1 MGSFFIVSPPESNA
15 KELRH
20 TGHITRAH
28 VVTKRGRQAWM
39 AAVSRAELSAIMFG
53 GVLPTFSYRS
63 CSPPAA
69 VCLDTDD
76 IMSCELCDWLLCQSS
91 AALSVSHS
99 ETLTLCEVHTHR
111 HTHSLTVRELLM
123 KMKELLLFLSC
134 VLCVS
139 ADVLHED
146 IAITGCSDSDGE
158 DMYGLDGEELAYADF
173 NKQTYI
179 YPLPPFVDPF
189 TYTNPY
195 EQAVA
200 ELQTCRQNLKV
211 DMQAYKNPPLQRD
224 APSGV
229 MIYTRD
235 EVEFGEKN
243 TLICHVTGF
252 YPAPVNV
259 SWTKNGQK
267 VTGSSIN
274 VPYPNKDGTF
284 TQISRLQFTPQLGDI
299 YSCAVQH
306 LALTEPLTKIYDVQ
320 ASGQSDPGVGPSVFC
335 GVGLT
340 LGLLGVAAG
349 TFFLIKGNECS

>member
-1 MGSFFIVSPPESNA
+1 
-15 KELRH
+15 
-20 TGHITRAH
+20 
-28 VVTKRGRQAWM
+28 
-39 AAVSRAELSAIMFG
+39 
-53 GVLPTFSYRS
+53 
-63 CSPPAA
+63 
-69 VCLDTDD
+69 
-76 IMSCELCDWLLCQSS
+76 
-91 AALSVSHS
+91 
-99 ETLTLCEVHTHR
+99 
-111 HTHSLTVRELLM
+111 M

-146 IAITGCSDSDGE
+146 IGITGCSDSDGE
-158 DMYGLDGEELAYADF
+158 VMYGLDGEELAYADF
-173 NKQTYI
+173 NKQEEI
-179 YPLPPFVDPF
+179 YPQPPFVDHF
-189 TYTNPY
+189 TYGEGTY

-200 ELQTCRQNLKV
+200 DQQICKGNLQTARKV
-211 DMQAYKNPPLQRD
+211 MKEYPLEHV

-259 SWTKNGQK
+259 SWTKNEQK
-267 VTGSSIN
+267 VTEGSSIN

-284 TQISRLQFTPQLGDI
+284 TQISRLDFTPQLGDI

-306 LALTEPLTKIYDVQ
+306 LALTQPLTKIYEVE
-320 ASGQSDPGVGPSVFC
+320 ASARSDPGVGPSVFC